1 MKKKLRDR
9 QGLTLVELVVSIAI
23 GSLVTLA
30 ATTMLILCL
39 RIYSNANQTAA
50 RQNSVRAAYTVIRER
65 TNLGDK
71 PGDGDFCKY
80 SSEEKTLSV
89 GGLVLENVEPIGE
102 NTDIITSSDNLWTF
116 YFTMDGHEYYFTVY
130 CPNST

>member
-1 MKKKLRDR
+1 MKAKLRDQ
-9 QGLTLVELVVSIAI
+9 QGLTLVELVISIAI

-39 RIYSNANQTAA
+39 RIYSNANQAAA

-65 TNLGDK
+65 TNIGTV
-71 PGDGDFCKY
+71 PNEFCDY
-80 SSEEKTLSV
+80 NSEEKTLSV

-102 NTDIITSSDNLWTF
+102 STDIISKSGDHLWIF
-116 YFTMDGHEYYFTVY
+116 SFTMDGHEYHFTVY
-130 CPNST
+130 CPTTD

>member
-1 MKKKLRDR
+1 MKAKLRDQ

-39 RIYSNANQTAA
+39 RIYSNANQAAA

-65 TNLGDK
+65 TNIGNV
-71 PGDGDFCKY
+71 PNEFY
-80 SSEEKTLSV
+80 NSEEKTLSV
-89 GGLVLENVEPIGE
+89 GGLVLENVEPIGD
-102 NTDIITSSDNLWTF
+102 TDIISKSGDHLWIF
-116 YFTMDGHEYYFTVY
+116 SFTMDGHEYHFTVY
-130 CPNST
+130 CTTTT